1 MYTETEGVILKQ
13 VKALNGRRMVSLFS
27 KKYGKISA
35 GTSISERGK
44 NKSAL
49 AMRPFTHGR
58 YDVNKSAGM
67 YFVNSAEVVKAYY
80 KIGEDVEKYMCAS
93 YILEFVEKLL
103 PENMPAPEM
112 FKMLIDF
119 FDIIENR
126 KTKHMTV
133 VIAFQINALQVMGFT
148 PEITN
153 CISCDGKSELV
164 FFNIKEGGVLCGS
177 CRNNI
182 QNGDNISLIYNV
194 DFDIISTLKYFLDNN
209 LKSIEYIA
217 LNEKILM
224 QLKVIIREYISYHLD
239 IKKLKSEDFFDN
251 FQEV

>member
-13 VKALNGRRMVSLFS
+13 VKTLNGRRMVSLFS

-67 YFVNSAEVVKAYY
+67 YYVNFAEVIKAYY

-112 FKMLIDF
+112 FKMLLDF
-119 FDIIENR
+119 FDIIESR
-126 KTKHMTV
+126 KKKHETV
-133 VIAFQINALQVMGFT
+133 VIAFQVNALQAMGLT
-148 PEITN
+148 PELAG
-153 CISCDGKSELV
+153 CIICESKDDLS
-164 FFNIKEGGVLCGS
+164 FFVVKEGGVLCNS

-182 QNGDNISLIYNV
+182 QFEDNNSLIYNV

-209 LKSIEYIA
+209 LRSIEHIA
-217 LNEKILM
+217 LNDKILM
-224 QLKVIIREYISYHLD
+224 QLRVIIREYISYHFD